1 MRLDLIFRKTT
12 FYSQNVGKY
21 ILLAFSSP
29 PHPSRHG
36 PSGEAF
42 FPEKPG
48 SFFPLLDTALRG
60 ATISWICWQ
69 LIWSWYGVKKYRVK
83 WVQVELKSWSSFVAN
98 NSEIHVIYF
107 VWCLAWRRYSTGIL
121 LLVTIRYRTI
131 SPSFYLFNHQ
141 VGNFQT
147 TLDGWYKKK
156 KHT

>member
-1 MRLDLIFRKTT
+1 MLVNIYCLHSPLHPTPADMDHQARHFSLR
-12 FYSQNVGKY
+12 SQV
-21 ILLAFSSP
+21 ASSP
-29 PHPSRHG
+29 FWTQHSEEPLY
-36 PSGEAF
+36 
-42 FPEKPG
+42 PEYVG
-48 SFFPLLDTALRG
+48 
-60 ATISWICWQ
+60 
-69 LIWSWYGVKKYRVK
+69 SWYGVKKYRVK